1 MICAS
6 LPGGACIIC
15 RMYVYYLQDVYDP
28 QDLYERPECNL
39 CDLYY
44 YYLYTLSEME
54 SVRFAGSV

>member
-1 MICAS
+1 
-6 LPGGACIIC
+6 
-15 RMYVYYLQDVYDP
+15 MYVYYLQDVYDP